1 MFATIIQIKEIWF
14 QVVSKPAFFFGLRP
28 KKTQGEKTQ
37 EIQKLKEKN
46 SNSSLKIN
54 FSAKSDK
61 NVNKLTWNWQNSNSS
76 PKFTIEIK
84 DFP

>member
-1 MFATIIQIKEIWF
+1 MCFFILMKIWNI
-14 QVVSKPAFFFGLRP
+14 SAAFFFGLRP

-61 NVNKLTWNWQNSNSS
+61 NVNKLT
-76 PKFTIEIK
+76 
-84 DFP
+84 